1 VDNRSIWLDFKI
13 IFLTL
18 KKVVVRDG
26 ISAAG
31 EATMSKFT
39 GNRS

>member
-1 VDNRSIWLDFKI
+1 DNRSIWLDLKV

-18 KKVVVRDG
+18 KKVAVRDG
-26 ISAAG
+26 INAEG

-39 GNRS
+39 GNPS